1 MATTTAA
8 DLLGQAAG
16 GGGPTAE
23 TDGDAFASKLT
34 READIIIGVYLIL
47 IGTGSTL
54 GNGRVLWLS
63 YRNWKKLRPVEL
75 LVASLAVTDVGI
87 SLFGYPFAATSSLLG
102 RWSFGEAGCTW
113 YGFTGFFFGITS
125 IATMA
130 LMSLLRFMI
139 VYKGYPGS
147 YPSRRKTGI
156 IVAAGWLY
164 GLFWACL
171 PLAGQESI
179 PGHAARA
186 TLERVVKTSVSRLST
201 LGVSGWSQYHVEPF
215 GLSCTV
221 DWGSF
226 SRDANGMSFILC
238 MIIFCTAVPVAAM
251 VASYAAIFYIYRRA
265 KKGVD
270 RHLKNDAVMSQKRRE
285 VERSITLMALAVCGG
300 FLFAWMPYAVVGM
313 WSAVAGVDAVPIALA
328 SAAPLFAKSS
338 SLWNPII
345 YLGMSDRFR
354 LNMCGCF
361 VTPTQSQTAVHAH
374 PQQPGAPLPLSPRG
388 PLVSN
393 LPTAVGPLPGG
404 LQATNIQ

>member
-8 DLLGQAAG
+8 DLLDQAAG
-16 GGGPTAE
+16 GGAPTAE

-102 RWSFGEAGCTW
+102 RWSFGTAGCTW

-171 PLAGQESI
+171 PLA
-179 PGHAARA
+179 
-186 TLERVVKTSVSRLST
+186 
-201 LGVSGWSQYHVEPF
+201 GWSQYHVEPF

-270 RHLKNDAVMSQKRRE
+270 RHLKNNAVMSQKRRE

-313 WSAVAGVDAVPIALA
+313 WSAVAGADAVPIALA

-361 VTPTQSQTAVHAH
+361 ATPTQSQTAVHAH

-393 LPTAVGPLPGG
+393 LPTAVGPLPGA